1 MKKLLNRFKE
11 PSTWA
16 ALAALSVLFGVPP
29 QTAQTVVTAVGVIAD
44 AANALGITPEAAAT
58 AVQAAPAAIA
68 GAVAILLP
76 ERTGAPANGPD
87 A

>member
-1 MKKLLNRFKE
+1 MKNLLKRFKE

-29 QTAQTVVTAVGVIAD
+29 ETAHAVVAGVTVIAD
-44 AANALGITPEAAAT
+44 AAHALGITPDVAAG
-58 AVQAAPAAIA
+58 AVAAAPAAFA

-76 ERTGAPANGPD
+76 ETAGK
-87 A
+87 